1 MSGMWTYIIRRLLL
15 AIPTLLGVTIV
26 VFGIMRVAPGDVAVL
41 ILGGDS
47 GLVGTPE
54 QLEALREKLGLNR
67 PLYVQYFEWLWG
79 ICTLNFG
86 ESYFYNAEMTTLLAR
101 KLPLSAQ
108 VGIMGLVFGSV
119 LGVVGGVIAA
129 LKQDTW
135 ADYIIRIVSIAG
147 ISVPT
152 FWSGMMLILIMVRNF
167 GWIPD
172 PGYVPLWEDPVAN
185 LTQLI
190 WPALI
195 IGLGFLMG
203 VPLRMMRA
211 TMLEVMRE
219 DYIRTARSKGLKE
232 NVIIVRHAMRNAMI
246 PVITLIGIFIPLTVT
261 GLVVTEQVFGLPG
274 IGRMMVDAIG
284 QRDYPVVQLV
294 VTLTGF
300 SVVLANLGVDLIYG
314 WLDPRIRF

>member
-1 MSGMWTYIIRRLLL
+1 MWTYVIRRLLL
-15 AIPTLLGVTIV
+15 AIPTLLGVTVV
-26 VFGIMRVAPGDVAVL
+26 VFGVMRVAPGDVAVL

-67 PLYVQYFEWLWG
+67 PLYIQYFEWLWG
-79 ICTLNFG
+79 LITFNWG
-86 ESYFYNAEMTTLLAR
+86 ESYFYNAEMTQLLSR

-108 VGIMGLVFGSV
+108 VGIMGLVGGSI
-119 LGVVGGVIAA
+119 LGVIGGVIAA
-129 LKQDTW
+129 LKQDSW
-135 ADYIIRIVSIAG
+135 ADYIIRIIAILG

-152 FWSGMMLILIMVRNF
+152 FWSGMMLILVFVRF
-167 GWIPD
+167 WGWIPEQ
-172 PGYVPLWEDPVAN
+172 GYVPLWEDPMRN
-185 LTQLI
+185 LAQLI
-190 WPALI
+190 WPSII

-219 DYIRTARSKGLKE
+219 DYIRTARSKGLRE
-232 NVIIVRHAMRNAMI
+232 NIIIVRHAMRNAMI

-274 IGRMMVDAIG
+274 IGRMMVDAIN

-300 SVVLANLGVDLIYG
+300 TVVVANLGVDLIYG
-314 WLDPRIRF
+314 WLDPRIRY

>member
-1 MSGMWTYIIRRLLL
+1 MWPYVIRRLLL
-15 AIPTLLGVTIV
+15 AVPTLLGVTVV
-26 VFGIMRVAPGDVAVL
+26 VFGVMRVAPGDVAVL

-54 QLEALREKLGLNR
+54 QLDALREKLGLNR
-67 PLYVQYFEWLWG
+67 PLYIQYFEWLWG
-79 ICTLNFG
+79 LITFNWG
-86 ESYFYNAEMTTLLAR
+86 ESYFYNAEMTQLLSR

-108 VGIMGLVFGSV
+108 VGVMGLVGGSI
-119 LGVVGGVIAA
+119 LGVIGGVIAA
-129 LKQDTW
+129 LKQDSW
-135 ADYIIRIVSIAG
+135 ADYVIRVIAILG

-152 FWSGMMLILIMVRNF
+152 FWSGMMLILVFVRF
-167 GWIPD
+167 WGWIPEQ
-172 PGYVPLWEDPVAN
+172 GYVPLWEDPMRN
-185 LTQLI
+185 LAQLI
-190 WPALI
+190 WPSII

-232 NVIIVRHAMRNAMI
+232 NIIIVRHAMRNAMI

-274 IGRMMVDAIG
+274 IGRMMVDAIN

-300 SVVLANLGVDLIYG
+300 TVVLANLGVDLIYG
-314 WLDPRIRF
+314 WLDPRIRY

>member
-1 MSGMWTYIIRRLLL
+1 
-15 AIPTLLGVTIV
+15 
-26 VFGIMRVAPGDVAVL
+26 MRVAPGDVAVL

-67 PLYVQYFEWLWG
+67 PLYIQYFEWLWG
-79 ICTLNFG
+79 LITFNWG
-86 ESYFYNAEMTTLLAR
+86 ESYFYNAEMTQLLSR

-108 VGIMGLVFGSV
+108 VGIMGLVGGSI
-119 LGVVGGVIAA
+119 LGVIGGVIAA
-129 LKQDTW
+129 LKQDSW
-135 ADYIIRIVSIAG
+135 ADYVIRVIAILG

-152 FWSGMMLILIMVRNF
+152 FWSGMMLILVFVRF
-167 GWIPD
+167 WGWIPEQ
-172 PGYVPLWEDPVAN
+172 GYVPLWEDPMRN
-185 LTQLI
+185 LAQLI
-190 WPALI
+190 WPSII

-219 DYIRTARSKGLKE
+219 DYIRTARSKGLRE
-232 NVIIVRHAMRNAMI
+232 NIIIVRHAMRNAMI

-274 IGRMMVDAIG
+274 IGRMMVDAIN

-300 SVVLANLGVDLIYG
+300 TVVAANLGVDLIYG
-314 WLDPRIRF
+314 WLDPRIRY

>member
-1 MSGMWTYIIRRLLL
+1 MWPYIIRRLLL
-15 AIPTLLGVTIV
+15 AVPTLLGVTVV
-26 VFGIMRVAPGDVAVL
+26 VFVIMRVAPGDVAVL
-41 ILGGDS
+41 MLGGDS

-67 PLYVQYFEWLWG
+67 PLYIQYFEWLFG
-79 ICTLNFG
+79 ILTFDFG
-86 ESYFYNAEMTTLLAR
+86 TSYFYNADMGQLLAR
-101 KLPLSAQ
+101 KIPLSAQ
-108 VGIMGLVFGSV
+108 IGIMGLLMGSIV
-119 LGVVGGVIAA
+119 GITGGVIAA

-135 ADYIIRIVSIAG
+135 IDYLIRIIAILG

-152 FWSGMMLILIMVRNF
+152 FWSGMMLILILVRTF
-167 GWIPD
+167 GWIPEQ
-172 PGYVPLWEDPVAN
+172 GYAPIWEDPIAN

-190 WPALI
+190 FPAMI
-195 IGLGFLMG
+195 IGFGFLMG

-219 DYIRTARSKGLKE
+219 DYIRTARAKGLRE
-232 NVIIVRHAMRNAMI
+232 RTIIIRHAMRNALI
-246 PVITLIGIFIPLTVT
+246 PVVTLIGIFLPLTIT

-274 IGRMMVDAIG
+274 VGRMMVDAIT

-300 SVVLANLGVDLIYG
+300 AVVMANLGVDLLYG
-314 WLDPRIRF
+314 WLDPRIRY

>member
-1 MSGMWTYIIRRLLL
+1 
-15 AIPTLLGVTIV
+15 
-26 VFGIMRVAPGDVAVL
+26 MRVAPGDVAVL

-67 PLYVQYFEWLWG
+67 PLYIQYFEWLWG
-79 ICTLNFG
+79 LVTFNWG
-86 ESYFYNAEMTTLLAR
+86 ESYFYNAEMTQLLAR

-108 VGIMGLVFGSV
+108 VGIMGLLLGST
-119 LGVVGGVIAA
+119 LGILGGVIAA

-135 ADYIIRIVSIAG
+135 ADYAIRIIAILG

-152 FWSGMMLILIMVRNF
+152 FWSGMMLILLFVRSF
-167 GWIPD
+167 GWIPEQ
-172 PGYVPLWEDPVAN
+172 GYVPLWEDPIRN
-185 LTQLI
+185 LSQLI
-190 WPALI
+190 WPSII

-219 DYIRTARSKGLKE
+219 DYIRTARSKGLRE

-261 GLVVTEQVFGLPG
+261 GLIVTEQVFGLPG
-274 IGRMMVDAIG
+274 IGRMMVDAIN

-294 VTLTGF
+294 VTMTGF
-300 SVVLANLGVDLIYG
+300 TVVLANLCVDLIYG
-314 WLDPRIRF
+314 WLDPRIRY

>member
-1 MSGMWTYIIRRLLL
+1 MWTYVIRRLLL
-15 AIPTLLGVTIV
+15 AIPTLLGVTV
-26 VFGIMRVAPGDVAVL
+26 VGFGVMRVAPGDVAVL

-79 ICTLNFG
+79 LITFNWG
-86 ESYFYNAEMTTLLAR
+86 ESYFYNAEMTQLLSR

-108 VGIMGLVFGSV
+108 VGIMGLVGGSI
-119 LGVVGGVIAA
+119 LGVIGGVIAA

-135 ADYIIRIVSIAG
+135 ADYVIRIIAILG

-152 FWSGMMLILIMVRNF
+152 FWSGMMLILVFVRF
-167 GWIPD
+167 WGWIPEQ
-172 PGYVPLWEDPVAN
+172 GYVPLWEDPMRN
-185 LTQLI
+185 LAQLI
-190 WPALI
+190 WPSII

-232 NVIIVRHAMRNAMI
+232 NIIIVRHAMRNAMI

-274 IGRMMVDAIG
+274 IGRMMVDAIN

-300 SVVLANLGVDLIYG
+300 TVVVANLGVDLIYG
-314 WLDPRIRF
+314 WLDPRIRY

>member
-1 MSGMWTYIIRRLLL
+1 MWTYVIRRLLL
-15 AIPTLLGVTIV
+15 AIPTLLGVTVV
-26 VFGIMRVAPGDVAVL
+26 VFGVMRVAPGDVAVL

-67 PLYVQYFEWLWG
+67 PLYIQYFEWLWG
-79 ICTLNFG
+79 LITFNWG
-86 ESYFYNAEMTTLLAR
+86 ESYFYNAEMTQLLSR

-108 VGIMGLVFGSV
+108 VGIMGLVGGSI
-119 LGVVGGVIAA
+119 LGVIGGVIAA
-129 LKQDTW
+129 LKQDSW
-135 ADYIIRIVSIAG
+135 ADYVIRVIAILG

-152 FWSGMMLILIMVRNF
+152 FWSGMMLILVFVRF
-167 GWIPD
+167 WGWIPEQ
-172 PGYVPLWEDPVAN
+172 GYVPLWEDPMRN
-185 LTQLI
+185 LAQLI
-190 WPALI
+190 WPSII

-232 NVIIVRHAMRNAMI
+232 NIIIVRHAMRNAMI

-274 IGRMMVDAIG
+274 IGRMMVDAIN

-300 SVVLANLGVDLIYG
+300 TVVVANLGVDLIYG
-314 WLDPRIRF
+314 WLDPRIRY

>member
-1 MSGMWTYIIRRLLL
+1 MTQLL
-15 AIPTLLGVTIV
+15 
-26 VFGIMRVAPGDVAVL
+26 
-41 ILGGDS
+41 S
-47 GLVGTPE
+47 
-54 QLEALREKLGLNR
+54 
-67 PLYVQYFEWLWG
+67 
-79 ICTLNFG
+79 
-86 ESYFYNAEMTTLLAR
+86 R

-108 VGIMGLVFGSV
+108 VGIMGLVGGSI
-119 LGVVGGVIAA
+119 LGVIGGVIAA

-135 ADYIIRIVSIAG
+135 ADYIIRVIAILG

-152 FWSGMMLILIMVRNF
+152 FWSGMMLILVFVRF
-167 GWIPD
+167 WGWIPEQ
-172 PGYVPLWEDPVAN
+172 GYVPLWEDPARN
-185 LTQLI
+185 LAQLI
-190 WPALI
+190 WPSII

-232 NVIIVRHAMRNAMI
+232 NIIIVRHAMRNAMI

-274 IGRMMVDAIG
+274 IGRMMVDAIN

-300 SVVLANLGVDLIYG
+300 TVVVANLGVDLIYG
-314 WLDPRIRF
+314 WLDPRIRY

>member
-1 MSGMWTYIIRRLLL
+1 MWTYVIRRLIL
-15 AIPTLLGVTIV
+15 AVPTLLGVTVV
-26 VFGIMRVAPGDVAVL
+26 VFGVMRVAPGDVAVL

-79 ICTLNFG
+79 LVTFNWG
-86 ESYFYNAEMTTLLAR
+86 ESYFYNAEMTQLLSR

-108 VGIMGLVFGSV
+108 VGIMGLVGGSI
-119 LGVVGGVIAA
+119 LGVIGVVIAA
-129 LKQDTW
+129 LKHDTW
-135 ADYIIRIVSIAG
+135 ADYVIRIIAILG

-152 FWSGMMLILIMVRNF
+152 FWSGMMLILVFVRF
-167 GWIPD
+167 WGWIPEQ
-172 PGYVPLWEDPVAN
+172 GYVPLWEDPARN
-185 LTQLI
+185 LAQLI
-190 WPALI
+190 WPAII

-203 VPLRMMRA
+203 VPLRIMRA

-232 NVIIVRHAMRNAMI
+232 NIIIVRHAMRNAMI

-274 IGRMMVDAIG
+274 IGRMMVDAIN

-300 SVVLANLGVDLIYG
+300 TVVLANLGVDLIYG
-314 WLDPRIRF
+314 WLAPRIRY

>member
-1 MSGMWTYIIRRLLL
+1 MWTYVIRRLLL
-15 AIPTLLGVTIV
+15 AVPTLLGVTVV
-26 VFGIMRVAPGDVAVL
+26 VFGVMRVAPGDVAVL

-67 PLYVQYFEWLWG
+67 PLYIQYFEWLWG
-79 ICTLNFG
+79 LITFNWG
-86 ESYFYNAEMTTLLAR
+86 ESYFYNAEMTQLLSR

-108 VGIMGLVFGSV
+108 VGIMGLLLGSI
-119 LGVVGGVIAA
+119 LGIIGGVIAA

-135 ADYIIRIVSIAG
+135 ADYVIRIISILG

-152 FWSGMMLILIMVRNF
+152 FWSGMMLILLFVRSF
-167 GWIPD
+167 GWIPEQ
-172 PGYVPLWEDPVAN
+172 GYVPLWEDPARN
-185 LTQLI
+185 LAQLI
-190 WPALI
+190 WPSII

-232 NVIIVRHAMRNAMI
+232 NVIVGRLI
-246 PVITLIGIFIPLTVT
+246 PAGT
-261 GLVVTEQVFGLPG
+261 GSTKIKWQKIANE
-274 IGRMMVDAIG
+274 RDAS
-284 QRDYPVVQLV
+284 L
-294 VTLTGF
+294 
-300 SVVLANLGVDLIYG
+300 
-314 WLDPRIRF
+314 LDQSSEEFKEKQFPAT

>member
-1 MSGMWTYIIRRLLL
+1 MWTYVIRRLLL
-15 AIPTLLGVTIV
+15 AIPTLLGVTVV
-26 VFGIMRVAPGDVAVL
+26 VFGVMRVAPGDVAVL

-67 PLYVQYFEWLWG
+67 PLYIQYFEWLWG
-79 ICTLNFG
+79 LITFNWG
-86 ESYFYNAEMTTLLAR
+86 ESYFYNAEMTQLLSR

-108 VGIMGLVFGSV
+108 VGIMGLVGGSI
-119 LGVVGGVIAA
+119 LGVIGGVIAA
-129 LKQDTW
+129 LKQDSW
-135 ADYIIRIVSIAG
+135 ADYVIRVIAILG

-152 FWSGMMLILIMVRNF
+152 FWSGMMLILVFVRF
-167 GWIPD
+167 WGWIPEQ
-172 PGYVPLWEDPVAN
+172 GYVPLWEDPMRN
-185 LTQLI
+185 LAQLI
-190 WPALI
+190 WPSII

-219 DYIRTARSKGLKE
+219 DYIRTARSKGLRE

-274 IGRMMVDAIG
+274 IGRMMVDAIN

-300 SVVLANLGVDLIYG
+300 TVVAANLGVDLIYG
-314 WLDPRIRF
+314 WLDPRIRY